1 MSSSTPTI
9 LLIEGSFRNNGFN
22 HQLSQV
28 IASKL
33 EGKAE
38 VRFLD
43 YQDLPFVNEDLENP
57 ELEVVARIRQEFREA
72 NGLWFV
78 SPEYNFSYPAQ
89 VKNLIDWMSRMVPG
103 QDMES
108 VVIRGKKTTISG
120 AGGSAFTLKMQEKLT
135 DLLEFLSA
143 SVMTEPK
150 VAIQLPAESWASGD
164 LILSPENVAAI
175 DAQVEA
181 FLSYLAQ

>member
-1 MSSSTPTI
+1 MSSSTKTI
-9 LLIEGSFRNNGFN
+9 LIIEGSLRKNSFN
-22 HQLSQV
+22 HQLAER
-28 IASKL
+28 IARKL
-33 EGKAE
+33 EGKAQ

-43 YQDLPFVNEDLENP
+43 YADLPFVNQDLEDP
-57 ELEVVARIRQEFREA
+57 ELPVVARIRQEFRDA
-72 NGLWFV
+72 DGLWFV

-103 QDMES
+103 QDMSS
-108 VVIRGKKTTISG
+108 VVIRGKKATISG

-143 SVMTEPK
+143 EVLHEPK
-150 VAIQLPAESWASGD
+150 LAIQLPEESWATD
-164 LILSPENVAAI
+164 KLILSPENEVAL

-181 FLSYLAQ
+181 FLDFLSE